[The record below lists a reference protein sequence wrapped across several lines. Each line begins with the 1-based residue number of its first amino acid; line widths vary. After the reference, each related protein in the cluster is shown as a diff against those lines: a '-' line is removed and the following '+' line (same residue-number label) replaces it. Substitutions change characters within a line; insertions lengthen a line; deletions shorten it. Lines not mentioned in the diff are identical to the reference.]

1 MNVVICRA
9 WSSIVVFQIT
19 IHMVY
24 VWYCVVKS
32 ASKSGNLSKTSW
44 EPSIV
49 FAWFWCQTLG
59 PWTIEGLVLW
69 LYVHACVF
77 VCANYTLDH
86 CSDTLAQRMA
96 MFHTDS
102 IPNPSL
108 GTSQWGKLGQSIVVW
123 RVFEALPF
131 ASTRLWLQKRLTW
144 RVRQQSPLHEQWCE
158 HLFLRRYNRRCK
170 NDQSDRKDLNG
181 EKLSSRHYTLK
192 VSVIWQ
198 THFWTSF

>member
-1 MNVVICRA
+1 MNVVISRA

-19 IHMVY
+19 INMVY
-24 VWYCVVKS
+24 VWYYVVLLSNLQVKS
-32 ASKSGNLSKTSW
+32 GYLSKTSW

-108 GTSQWGKLGQSIVVW
+108 GTSQRGKLGQSIVVW
-123 RVFEALPF
+123 RVFEAMPF
-131 ASTRLWLQKRLTW
+131 ASTRLWLQKRLTL

-158 HLFLRRYNRRCK
+158 HLFLLRHYNRRCK
-170 NDQSDRKDLNG
+170 NDQSDRKD
-181 EKLSSRHYTLK
+181 
-192 VSVIWQ
+192 
-198 THFWTSF
+198 